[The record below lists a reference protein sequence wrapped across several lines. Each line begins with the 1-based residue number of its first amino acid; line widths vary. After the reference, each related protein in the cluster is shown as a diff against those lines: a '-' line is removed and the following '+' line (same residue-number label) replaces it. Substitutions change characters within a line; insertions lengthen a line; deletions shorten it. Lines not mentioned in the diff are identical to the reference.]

1 MKQPKYNIGDMV
13 FHALPESPQGIVIDG
28 RYSLLTGIWEY
39 QVAFDYLVASLW
51 YIEVELSTTKKY
63 K

>member
-1 MKQPKYNIGDMV
+1 MNNQKYNIGDMV
-13 FHALPESPQGIVIDG
+13 YHVLPESRKGIVIDG

-39 QVAFDYLVASLW
+39 QVAFDSMSASLW
-51 YIEVELSTTKKY
+51 YTDVELSTTMNY